1 MLTETQCGPHGAGLL
16 NDYLAQGSLGSAFH
30 RAVIKSHARLTYAQV
45 SAYLEGEQSQVAK
58 KISGHIDQLAAV
70 YAQLMAQRLA
80 RGALDFSTVAT
91 RILFDAKGKIDRIVP
106 VKRLVSHRIIEEC
119 MLVANVAAAQFLM
132 QHKQPAVFRVHQG
145 PDSEKLQDLRKF
157 LQALGLSL
165 SGKDQPSP
173 ADYAK
178 LLRSIEGRIDA
189 HLIQTVLLRSLKQ
202 AFYTP
207 ENDGHFGLSFAA
219 YVHFTS
225 PIRRYPDLLVHRFII
240 AKLEGQHQA
249 LVLSRRSHGSA
260 LCERRADLAIEKQTI
275 G

>member
-1 MLTETQCGPHGAGLL
+1 MLPEALSNGICSLKPNVDRMALVCSMTIS
-16 NDYLAQGSLGSAFH
+16 AQGSLESAAFH

-145 PDSEKLQDLRKF
+145 
-157 LQALGLSL
+157 
-165 SGKDQPSP
+165 
-173 ADYAK
+173 
-178 LLRSIEGRIDA
+178 
-189 HLIQTVLLRSLKQ
+189 QTVKSCK
-202 AFYTP
+202 T
-207 ENDGHFGLSFAA
+207 
-219 YVHFTS
+219 
-225 PIRRYPDLLVHRFII
+225 
-240 AKLEGQHQA
+240 
-249 LVLSRRSHGSA
+249 
-260 LCERRADLAIEKQTI
+260 
-275 G
+275 